1 MRYCQKKIVSFVPFV
16 VKVFTMDE
24 APILSVKNL
33 AVAYKTRKRE
43 VDAVRDV
50 SFDIYKGENLG
61 LVGESGCGKSTVA
74 FSLVN
79 FLGPNGRVTRGDIL
93 FKGEQ
98 LRNRSEEDLRRLRGA
113 DISMVYQE
121 PMSAL
126 NPSMQIQEQMAES
139 LVAHRGFSKK
149 DAFAESLEA
158 LKKVY
163 MPDPEGVLTRYA
175 HQLSGGQQQ
184 RVLIA
189 MAMLNNPSLLIM
201 DEPTTALDVT
211 VEAAVLDLIAELQQK
226 YQTAALYISHNLGVV
241 ARVSHKVA
249 VMYAGE
255 IVELAPS
262 REIFHNP
269 MHPYTMG
276 LMRCLP
282 DVDAPKGTRTLH
294 PIPGRVPSPANLPQG
309 CIFAPR
315 CEQASERCSVE
326 HPALTEIEPG
336 HQVRCLRR
344 AKDWEEV
351 RRLWAVAEA
360 LPTVPKPAERELA
373 TQEPVLTVKNA
384 KVYYPVAYKTV
395 AGLFGMEKRQYVRAT
410 DEVSFSVR
418 RGRTL
423 GVVGESGCGKSSIAK
438 AIVGLEPIY
447 AGKVDFLN
455 VDITKNLNKRGIDTI
470 RELQMVFQDPNG
482 VLNPSYS
489 VGDQIAFSLR
499 RFQTVPPGQVR
510 GEVERLLRAVKLDE
524 SYYNRLPRQL
534 SGGEKQRIG
543 IARAIATNPAMVICD
558 EPVSALDVS
567 VQAAVLNLL
576 LEIQET
582 RHTTIILISHDLSS
596 VRFFSDEV
604 AVMYLGR
611 IVEIGPSESIY
622 RPPNHPYTTALLA
635 AVARPDPDAPASR
648 VRLGGR
654 VPSAVN
660 PPAGCRFNT
669 RCPFKI
675 GAICEQEEPPKR
687 DLGSGHLIYCHLDV
701 EALNNL
707 KS

>member
-1 MRYCQKKIVSFVPFV
+1 
-16 VKVFTMDE
+16 MD
-24 APILSVKNL
+24 APPILSVKNL
-33 AVAYKTRKRE
+33 AVSYRTRKGA

-50 SFDIYKGENLG
+50 TFDIRRGENLG

-74 FSLVN
+74 YSMVN
-79 FLGPNGRVTRGDIL
+79 FLGPNGHITRGEVL
-93 FKGEQ
+93 FKGQ
-98 LRNRSEEDLRRLRGA
+98 ALRGRSESELRKLRGA

-126 NPSMQIQEQMAES
+126 NPSMRIRDQLAECLITHVSTS
-139 LVAHRGFSKK
+139 LTNQRRLSKK
-149 DAFAESLEA
+149 DAYAQSLES

-163 MPDPEGVLTRYA
+163 MPDAEGVMTRYP

-184 RVLIA
+184 RVVIA

-211 VEAAVLDLIAELQQK
+211 VEAAVLDLIAELQAHTN
-226 YQTAALYISHNLGVV
+226 TAALYISHNLGVV

-255 IVELAPS
+255 IVELAS
-262 REIFHNP
+262 TGDIFHHP

-282 DVDAPKGTRTLH
+282 DVDAPKGTRALY
-294 PIPGRVPSPANLPQG
+294 PIPGRVPSPANLPKG

-315 CEQASERCSVE
+315 CELARPECNQGHPELVE
-326 HPALTEIEPG
+326 ISPG
-336 HQVRCLRR
+336 HQVRCLR
-344 AKDWEEV
+344 AADWEAV
-351 RRLWAVAEA
+351 KRIWATAEQTNIQPCPDRPSNA
-360 LPTVPKPAERELA
+360 GDA
-373 TQEPVLTVKNA
+373 VLKVDSA
-384 KVYYPVAYKTV
+384 KVYYPVPFQTV
-395 AGLFGMEKRQYVRAT
+395 AGLFGLEKRRYVRAS
-410 DEVSFSVR
+410 DNVSFSVK

-423 GVVGESGCGKSSIAK
+423 GIVGESGCGKSTLAK
-438 AIVGLEPIY
+438 AIVGLEPLY
-447 AGKVDFLN
+447 EGKIDFLN
-455 VDITKNLNKRGIDTI
+455 VDISQPLNKRGIESI

-482 VLNPSYS
+482 VLNPSYTI
-489 VGDQIAFSLR
+489 GEQIAFSLR
-499 RFQTVPPGQVR
+499 RFQTVPPHQVQA
-510 GEVERLLRAVKLDE
+510 EVERLLQAVKLDA

-534 SGGEKQRIG
+534 SGGEKQRVG
-543 IARAIATNPAMVICD
+543 IARAIATNPAMVVCD

-576 LEIQET
+576 LEIQNT
-582 RHTTIILISHDLSS
+582 RDTTMILISHDLSS

-611 IVEIGPSESIY
+611 IMEIGPCEAIY
-622 RPPNHPYTTALLA
+622 SPPNHPYTTALLA
-635 AVARPDPDAPASR
+635 AVPRPDPDAPRSNI
-648 VRLGGR
+648 RLSGR

-660 PPAGCRFNT
+660 PPSGCRFHT

-675 GAICEQEEPPKR
+675 GAICEQEEPPRR
-687 DLGSGHLIYCHLDV
+687 DLGGGHLITCHLTV
-701 EALNNL
+701 EELE
-707 KS
+707 KTR

>member
-1 MRYCQKKIVSFVPFV
+1 
-16 VKVFTMDE
+16 MDE
-24 APILSVKNL
+24 SPILSVKNL
-33 AVAYKTRKRE
+33 AVSYKTRKGE

-50 SFDIYKGENLG
+50 TFDIRRGENLG

-74 FSLVN
+74 YAMVN
-79 FLGPNGRVTRGDIL
+79 FLGSNGFIKRGEVQ
-93 FKGEQ
+93 FKGES
-98 LRNRSEEDLRRLRGA
+98 LRGRSEAELRALRGG

-126 NPSMQIQEQMAES
+126 NPSMRIRDQLAES
-139 LVAHRGFSKK
+139 LITHRGVAKN
-149 DAFAESLEA
+149 DAYAESLEA

-163 MPDPEGVLTRYA
+163 MPDPDGVMTRFP

-184 RVLIA
+184 RVVIA

-211 VEAAVLDLIAELQQK
+211 VEAAVLDLIAELQRK
-226 YQTAALYISHNLGVV
+226 YNTAALYISHNLGVV
-241 ARVSHKVA
+241 ARVSDKVA

-262 REIFHNP
+262 RQIFKNP
-269 MHPYTMG
+269 MHPYTQG

-282 DVDAPKGTRTLH
+282 DVDAPKGTRTLF

-315 CEQASERCSVE
+315 CEQARDECTVE
-326 HPALTEIEPG
+326 HPALIETEPG

-344 AKDWEEV
+344 AKDWQEV
-351 RRLWAVAEA
+351 QRLWSIGEEKPTEAPSRVAGES
-360 LPTVPKPAERELA
+360 
-373 TQEPVLTVKNA
+373 VLDVEEA
-384 KVYYPVAYKTV
+384 KVYYPVPFTTV
-395 AGLFGMEKRQYVRAT
+395 GGLFGLEKRKYVRAS
-410 DEVSFSVR
+410 DDVSFTIK

-423 GVVGESGCGKSSIAK
+423 GVVGESGCGKSTMAK
-438 AIVGLEPIY
+438 AIVGLEPLY
-447 AGKVDFLN
+447 EGKIDFLN
-455 VDITKNLNKRGIDTI
+455 VDISQPVSKRNIESI

-482 VLNPSYS
+482 VLNPSYTI
-489 VGDQIAFSLR
+489 GEQIAFSLR
-499 RFQTVPPGQVR
+499 RFGTVPPHQVR
-510 GEVERLLRAVKLDE
+510 AEVERLLNAVKLDA

-534 SGGEKQRIG
+534 SGGEKQRVG
-543 IARAIATNPAMVICD
+543 IARAISTNPAMVVCD

-576 LEIQET
+576 LEIQNT
-582 RHTTIILISHDLSS
+582 HDTTMILISHDLSS
-596 VRFFSDEV
+596 VRFFSDDV

-611 IVEIGPSESIY
+611 IVEIGPCETIY
-622 RPPNHPYTTALLA
+622 SPPNHPYTTALLA
-635 AVARPDPDAPASR
+635 AVPRPDPDAPRSSI
-648 VRLGGR
+648 RLGGR

-660 PPAGCRFNT
+660 PPSGCRFHT

-675 GAICEQEEPPKR
+675 GAICENEEPPKR
-687 DLGSGHLIYCHLDV
+687 DMGGGHLIFCHLSP
-701 EALNNL
+701 EEL
-707 KS
+707 KIKANT

>member
-1 MRYCQKKIVSFVPFV
+1 
-16 VKVFTMDE
+16 MDQSE
-24 APILSVKNL
+24 PILTVKNL
-33 AVAYKTRKRE
+33 AVTYKTRKGE
-43 VDAVRDV
+43 VEAVRDV
-50 SFDIYKGENLG
+50 SFEICQGENLG

-74 FSLVN
+74 FSMVN

-93 FKGEQ
+93 FKGQQ
-98 LRNRSEEDLRRLRGA
+98 LRGKSEEELRKLRGA
-113 DISMVYQE
+113 EISMVYQE

-126 NPSMQIQEQMAES
+126 NPSMQIQDQMSESLIAHRGYSKNAAIAES
-139 LVAHRGFSKK
+139 L
-149 DAFAESLEA
+149 DALR
-158 LKKVY
+158 KVY
-163 MPDPEGVLTRYA
+163 MPDAEGVLKRYA

-211 VEAAVLDLIAELQQK
+211 VEAAVLDLIAELQGK
-226 YQTAALYISHNLGVV
+226 YKTAALYISHNLGVV

-255 IVELAPS
+255 IVELAS
-262 REIFHNP
+262 TDTIFHNP

-282 DVDAPKGTRTLH
+282 DVDAPKGTRKLH
-294 PIPGRVPSPANLPQG
+294 PIPGRVPSPANLPSG

-315 CEQASERCSVE
+315 CQQASNNCTID
-326 HPALTEIEPG
+326 HPALIEFEPG
-336 HQVRCLRR
+336 HLVRCLRR
-344 AKDWEEV
+344 TQDWQAV
-351 RRLWAVAEA
+351 KRIWAAAEA
-360 LPTVPKPAERELA
+360 SQSVPHNENKE
-373 TQEPVLTVKNA
+373 LTVSQDLGIDQPEKSLDEVVLQVNAA
-384 KVYYPVAYKTV
+384 KVYYPVPFKTV
-395 AGLFGMEKRQYVRAT
+395 AGLFGLEKRQYVHAS
-410 DEVSFSVR
+410 DDISFSIR
-418 RGRTL
+418 RGRTI
-423 GVVGESGCGKSSIAK
+423 GIVGESGCGKSTIAK

-447 AGKVDFLN
+447 QGHLEFLHI
-455 VDITKNLNKRGIDTI
+455 DITRQVNKRGIDSI

-499 RFQTVPPGQVR
+499 RFHTIEPDQVR
-510 GEVERLLRAVKLDE
+510 TEVERLLKAVKLDE

-534 SGGEKQRIG
+534 SGGEKQRVG
-543 IARAIATNPAMVICD
+543 IARAISTNPAMLVCD

-582 RHTTIILISHDLSS
+582 RNTTIILISHDLSS
-596 VRFFSDEV
+596 IRFFSDDI

-622 RPPNHPYTTALLA
+622 HAPNHPYTTALLA
-635 AVARPDPDAPASR
+635 AVPRPDPDAVPST
-648 VRLGGR
+648 VRLSGN

-660 PPAGCRFNT
+660 PPSGCRFNT

-675 GAICEQEEPPKR
+675 GTICEQLEPPKR
-687 DLGSGHLIYCHLDV
+687 EFADGHLIYCHLS
-701 EALNNL
+701 EENL
-707 KS
+707 SHPKA

>member
-1 MRYCQKKIVSFVPFV
+1 
-16 VKVFTMDE
+16 MDQS
-24 APILSVKNL
+24 PILSLENV
-33 AVAYKTRKRE
+33 AVTYQTRKRD

-50 SFDIYKGENLG
+50 SFEISRGENLG

-74 FSLVN
+74 FSIVN
-79 FLGPNGRVTRGDIL
+79 FLGRNGRVTRGNIL
-93 FKGEQ
+93 FKGAQ
-98 LRNRSEEDLRRLRGA
+98 LRDRSEEDLRKLRGA

-126 NPSMQIQEQMAES
+126 NPSMRIQDQLAES
-139 LVAHRGFSKK
+139 LITHSGFTRHA
-149 DAFAESLEA
+149 AFAESVEA
-158 LKKVY
+158 LKRVY
-163 MPDPEGVLTRYA
+163 MPDPQAVMLRYP

-211 VEAAVLDLIAELQQK
+211 VEAAVLDLIAELQER
-226 YQTAALYISHNLGVV
+226 YQTATLYISHNLGVV

-255 IVELAPS
+255 IVELADTRS
-262 REIFHNP
+262 IYRSP

-282 DVDAPKGTRTLH
+282 DVDAPKGTRTLY
-294 PIPGRVPSPANLPQG
+294 PIEGRVPSPANLPVG
-309 CIFAPR
+309 CIFSPR
-315 CEQASERCSVE
+315 CELAQPDCTLQHPELVE
-326 HPALTEIEPG
+326 MAPA
-336 HQVRCLRR
+336 HQVRCLRSLDWKDAKLIWDMQALAKAPTLER
-344 AKDWEEV
+344 AHPGLDAVLEV
-351 RRLWAVAEA
+351 D
-360 LPTVPKPAERELA
+360 
-373 TQEPVLTVKNA
+373 QA
-384 KVYYPVAYKTV
+384 KVYYPVPFKTV
-395 AGLFGMEKRQYVRAT
+395 GGIFGLEKRRYVRAS
-410 DEVSFSVR
+410 DDVSFHIH

-423 GVVGESGCGKSSIAK
+423 GIVGESGCGKSTLAK
-438 AIVGLEPIY
+438 AIVGLEPLH
-447 AGKVDFLN
+447 AGRVEFLGL
-455 VDITKNLNKRGIDTI
+455 DISKPVSQRTKNSIK
-470 RELQMVFQDPNG
+470 ELQMVFQDPNG

-499 RFQTVPPGQVR
+499 RFKTVPADQVHA
-510 GEVERLLRAVKLDE
+510 EVERLLQAVKLDA
-524 SYYNRLPRQL
+524 SYYTRLPRQL

-543 IARAIATNPAMVICD
+543 IARAISTNPAMLVCD

-576 LEIQET
+576 LEIRISQN
-582 RHTTIILISHDLSS
+582 TTMILISHDLSS
-596 VRFFSDEV
+596 VRFFADDV

-611 IVEIGPSESIY
+611 VVEIGPCETIY
-622 RPPNHPYTTALLA
+622 QPPNHPYTTALLA
-635 AVARPDPDAPASR
+635 AVPRPDPDLKPSHI
-648 VRLGGR
+648 RLSGR

-675 GAICEQEEPPKR
+675 GVICEQDEPPER
-687 DLGSGHLIYCHLDV
+687 DMGSGHVVVCHYTPEDL
-701 EALNNL
+701 AKLNA
-707 KS
+707 

>member
-1 MRYCQKKIVSFVPFV
+1 
-16 VKVFTMDE
+16 MDE
-24 APILSVKNL
+24 SPILSVKNL
-33 AVAYKTRKRE
+33 AVSYKTRKGE

-50 SFDIYKGENLG
+50 TFDIQRGENLG
-61 LVGESGCGKSTVA
+61 LVGESGCGKSTA
-74 FSLVN
+74 AYSLVN
-79 FLGPNGRVTRGDIL
+79 FLGPNGHITRGEVL
-93 FKGEQ
+93 FKGES
-98 LRNRSEEDLRRLRGA
+98 LRGRSESDLRKLRGA

-126 NPSMQIQEQMAES
+126 NPSMRIQDQLAES
-139 LVAHRGFSKK
+139 LITHRGVGKK
-149 DAFAESLEA
+149 NAYAESLEA

-163 MPDPEGVLTRYA
+163 MPDAEGVMTRYP

-184 RVLIA
+184 RVVIA

-211 VEAAVLDLIAELQQK
+211 VEAAVLDLIAELQRK
-226 YQTAALYISHNLGVV
+226 YNTAALYISHNLGVV
-241 ARVSHKVA
+241 ARVSDKVA

-255 IVELAPS
+255 IVELAS
-262 REIFHNP
+262 TREIFHNP

-282 DVDAPKGTRTLH
+282 DVDAPKGTRTLY
-294 PIPGRVPSPANLPQG
+294 PIPGRVPSPANLPHG

-315 CEQASERCSVE
+315 CEQVRGECTVD
-326 HPALTEIEPG
+326 HPSLIEMEPG

-344 AKDWEEV
+344 PQDWQEV
-351 RRLWAVAEA
+351 RRLWSISAETSLNLA
-360 LPTVPKPAERELA
+360 TGPEREKPAPE
-373 TQEPVLTVKNA
+373 TVLNLEAA
-384 KVYYPVAYKTV
+384 KVYYPVPFETIG
-395 AGLFGMEKRQYVRAT
+395 GLFGLEKRRFVRAA
-410 DEVSFSVR
+410 DEVSFSVQ

-423 GVVGESGCGKSSIAK
+423 GIVGESGCGKSTVAK
-438 AIVGLEPIY
+438 AIVGLEPLHQ
-447 AGKVDFLN
+447 GKIDFLN
-455 VDITKNLNKRGIDTI
+455 VDISHPLHKRGIESI

-482 VLNPSYS
+482 VLNPSYTI
-489 VGDQIAFSLR
+489 GEQIAFSLR
-499 RFQTVPPGQVR
+499 RFHTVPPHQVR
-510 GEVERLLRAVKLDE
+510 AEVERLLHAVKLDE

-534 SGGEKQRIG
+534 SGGEKQRVG
-543 IARAIATNPAMVICD
+543 IARAISTNPAMIVCD

-576 LEIQET
+576 LEIQNT
-582 RHTTIILISHDLSS
+582 QNTTMILISHDLSS

-611 IVEIGPSESIY
+611 IVEIGPCEAIY
-622 RPPNHPYTTALLA
+622 APPNHPYTTALLA
-635 AVARPDPDAPASR
+635 AVPRPDPEAPAST

-660 PPAGCRFNT
+660 PPSGCRFHT

-675 GAICEQEEPPKR
+675 GAICEQEEPACL
-687 DLGSGHLIYCHLDV
+687 DLGHGHRIYCHLTPDK
-701 EALNNL
+701 LIH
-707 KS
+707 

>member
-1 MRYCQKKIVSFVPFV
+1 
-16 VKVFTMDE
+16 MDQS
-24 APILSVKNL
+24 PILTLRNV
-33 AVAYKTRKRE
+33 AVTYKTRKRDI
-43 VDAVRDV
+43 DAVRDV
-50 SFDIYKGENLG
+50 SFEIHRGENLG

-74 FSLVN
+74 FSIVN
-79 FLGPNGRVTRGDIL
+79 FLGRNGRVTRGDIL

-98 LRNRSEEDLRRLRGA
+98 LRNRSEEQLRKLRGA

-126 NPSMQIQEQMAES
+126 NPSMRIRDQLAES
-139 LVAHRGFSKK
+139 LVTHRGFKK
-149 DAFAESLEA
+149 AAAFAESIEA

-163 MPDPEGVLTRYA
+163 MPDPEAVMTRFP

-211 VEAAVLDLIAELQQK
+211 VEAAVLDLIAELQER
-226 YQTAALYISHNLGVV
+226 YQTATLYISHNLGVV

-255 IVELAPS
+255 IVELADTHAIY
-262 REIFHNP
+262 RNP

-294 PIPGRVPSPANLPQG
+294 PIEGRVPSPNALPAG
-309 CIFAPR
+309 CIFSPR
-315 CEQASERCSVE
+315 CELAHPECSLQHPELVE
-326 HPALTEIEPG
+326 LAPG
-336 HQVRCLRR
+336 HQVRCLRSLDWMD
-344 AKDWEEV
+344 AKRIWEME
-351 RRLWAVAEA
+351 
-360 LPTVPKPAERELA
+360 ELA
-373 TQEPVLTVKNA
+373 KEPCPDRADPNPATVLNVDQA
-384 KVYYPVAYKTV
+384 KVYYPVPFKTV
-395 AGLFGMEKRQYVRAT
+395 GGMFGLEKRSYVRAS
-410 DEVSFSVR
+410 DDVSFYIR

-423 GVVGESGCGKSSIAK
+423 GIVGESGCGKSTLAK
-438 AIVGLEPIY
+438 AIVGLEPLF
-447 AGKVDFLN
+447 AGKVDFLGL
-455 VDITKNLNKRGIDTI
+455 DISKPVNKRTKATI
-470 RELQMVFQDPNG
+470 KELQMVFQDPNG

-499 RFQTVPPGQVR
+499 RFKTVPADQVHA
-510 GEVERLLRAVKLDE
+510 EVERLLQAVKLDA

-543 IARAIATNPAMVICD
+543 IARAISTNPAMVVCD

-576 LEIQET
+576 LEIQNSQN
-582 RHTTIILISHDLSS
+582 TTMILISHDLSS
-596 VRFFSDEV
+596 VRFFADDV

-611 IVEIGPSESIY
+611 VVEIGPCESIY
-622 RPPNHPYTTALLA
+622 QPPNHPYTTALLA
-635 AVARPDPDAPASR
+635 AVPRPDPDLKPSHI
-648 VRLGGR
+648 RLGGR

-660 PPAGCRFNT
+660 PPSGCRFNT

-675 GAICEQEEPPKR
+675 GAICEQEEPPR
-687 DLGSGHLIYCHLDV
+687 RDMGNGHVIFCHYSHADLGK
-701 EALNNL
+701 L
-707 KS
+707 KA

>member
-1 MRYCQKKIVSFVPFV
+1 
-16 VKVFTMDE
+16 MDQS
-24 APILSVKNL
+24 PILTLKNV
-33 AVAYKTRKRE
+33 AVTYKTRKRD

-50 SFDIYKGENLG
+50 SFEISRGQNLG

-74 FSLVN
+74 FSIVN
-79 FLGPNGRVTRGDIL
+79 FLGRNGRVTRGDIL

-98 LRNRSEEDLRRLRGA
+98 LRDRSEEDLRKLRGA

-126 NPSMQIQEQMAES
+126 NPSMRIQDQLAES
-139 LVAHRGFSKK
+139 LIAHRGFTKTA
-149 DAFAESLEA
+149 AFAESVDA
-158 LKKVY
+158 LKIVY
-163 MPDPEGVLTRYA
+163 MPDPEAVMLRYP

-211 VEAAVLDLIAELQQK
+211 VEAAVLDLIAELQER
-226 YQTAALYISHNLGVV
+226 YHTATLYISHNLGVV

-255 IVELAPS
+255 IVELADTRTIYRS
-262 REIFHNP
+262 P

-294 PIPGRVPSPANLPQG
+294 PIQGRVPSPTNLPVG
-309 CIFAPR
+309 CIFSPR
-315 CEQASERCSVE
+315 CELAQPDCSLQHPQLVE
-326 HPALTEIEPG
+326 MAPG
-336 HQVRCLRR
+336 HQVRCLRSLDWKD
-344 AKDWEEV
+344 AKMIWEME
-351 RRLWAVAEA
+351 
-360 LPTVPKPAERELA
+360 ELA
-373 TQEPVLTVKNA
+373 KEPCPDRADPNPDTVLNVEQA
-384 KVYYPVAYKTV
+384 KVYYPVPFKTV
-395 AGLFGMEKRQYVRAT
+395 GGIFGLEKRRYVRAS
-410 DEVSFSVR
+410 DDVSFSIR

-423 GVVGESGCGKSSIAK
+423 GIVGESGCGKSTLAK
-438 AIVGLEPIY
+438 AIVGLEPLY
-447 AGKVDFLN
+447 AGTVDFLGLDISKP
-455 VDITKNLNKRGIDTI
+455 VDKRTQATI
-470 RELQMVFQDPNG
+470 KELQMVFQDPNG

-499 RFQTVPPGQVR
+499 RFKTVPADQVHA
-510 GEVERLLRAVKLDE
+510 EVERLLQAVKLDA
-524 SYYNRLPRQL
+524 SYYSRLPRQL

-543 IARAIATNPAMVICD
+543 IARAISTNPAMLVCD

-567 VQAAVLNLL
+567 VQAAVLNLA
-576 LEIQET
+576 LEIQ
-582 RHTTIILISHDLSS
+582 RSQNTTMILISHDLSS
-596 VRFFSDEV
+596 VRFFADDV

-611 IVEIGPSESIY
+611 VVEIGPCETVY

-635 AVARPDPDAPASR
+635 AVPRPDPDRTPSHI
-648 VRLGGR
+648 RLSGR

-675 GAICEQEEPPKR
+675 GAICQRDEPPRR
-687 DLGSGHLIYCHLDV
+687 DMGNGHLIFCHYTPEDLGK
-701 EALNNL
+701 L
-707 KS
+707 KA

>member
-1 MRYCQKKIVSFVPFV
+1 
-16 VKVFTMDE
+16 MDKS
-24 APILSVKNL
+24 PILAVKNL
-33 AVAYKTRKRE
+33 AVAYKTRRGE

-50 SFDIYKGENLG
+50 SFEIFQGENLG

-113 DISMVYQE
+113 EISMVYQE

-126 NPSMQIQEQMAES
+126 NPSMLIQEQMAES

-149 DAFAESLEA
+149 DAYGEALEA

-163 MPDPEGVLTRYA
+163 MPDPEGVLKRYS

-226 YQTAALYISHNLGVV
+226 YKTAALYISHNLGVV

-255 IVELAPS
+255 VVELAKAGD
-262 REIFHNP
+262 IFHNP

-294 PIPGRVPSPANLPQG
+294 PIPGRVPSPANLPNG

-315 CEQASERCSVE
+315 CEQATERCSVE
-326 HPALTEIEPG
+326 HPALVEMEPG

-351 RRLWAVAEA
+351 KRLWAVAET
-360 LPTVPKPAERELA
+360 LPEKAKTEGLKPVEEA
-373 TQEPVLTVKNA
+373 VLNVHQA
-384 KVYYPVAYKTV
+384 KVYYPVPYQTV
-395 AGLFGMEKRQYVRAT
+395 GGLFGLEKRQYVRAS
-410 DEVSFSVR
+410 DDVSFSVK

-423 GVVGESGCGKSSIAK
+423 GIVGESGCGKSSLAK

-447 AGKVDFLN
+447 QGQVDFLN
-455 VDITKNLNKRGIDTI
+455 VDISRDLHKRSIGTI

-499 RFQTVPPGQVR
+499 RFQTVPPAEVR

-576 LEIQET
+576 LEIQQT
-582 RHTTIILISHDLSS
+582 RNTTIILISHDLSS
-596 VRFFSDEV
+596 VRFFSDDV

-611 IVEIGPSESIY
+611 IVEIGPSEMIY

-635 AVARPDPDAPASR
+635 AVARPDPDAPPSK

-654 VPSAVN
+654 VPSALH
-660 PPAGCRFNT
+660 PPSGCRFNT

-675 GAICEQEEPPKR
+675 GAICEQAEPPQR
-687 DLGSGHLIYCHLDV
+687 DLGEGHLIYCHLSPED
-701 EALNNL
+701 LQNP
-707 KS
+707 KI

>member
-1 MRYCQKKIVSFVPFV
+1 
-16 VKVFTMDE
+16 MDQS
-24 APILSVKNL
+24 PILSLKNV
-33 AVAYKTRKRE
+33 AVTYKTRKRD

-50 SFDIYKGENLG
+50 SFEIHRGENLG

-74 FSLVN
+74 FSIVN
-79 FLGPNGRVTRGDIL
+79 FLGRNGRVTRGDIL

-98 LRNRSEEDLRRLRGA
+98 LRDRSEEDLRKLRGA

-126 NPSMQIQEQMAES
+126 NPSMRIQDQLAES
-139 LVAHRGFSKK
+139 LITHRGFNKTTAQS
-149 DAFAESLEA
+149 ESIEA
-158 LKKVY
+158 LKRVY
-163 MPDPEGVLTRYA
+163 MPDPEAVMQRYP

-211 VEAAVLDLIAELQQK
+211 VEAAVLDLIAELQER
-226 YQTAALYISHNLGVV
+226 YQTATLYISHNLGVV

-255 IVELAPS
+255 IVELADTHTIYRS
-262 REIFHNP
+262 P

-294 PIPGRVPSPANLPQG
+294 PIEGRVPSPTNLPVG
-309 CIFAPR
+309 CIFSPR
-315 CEQASERCSVE
+315 CDLVQPECSLRHPELVE
-326 HPALTEIEPG
+326 MSPG
-336 HQVRCLRR
+336 HQVRCLRSLDWKDAKLIWEMQEQAKEPCPDR
-344 AKDWEEV
+344 ADPNP
-351 RRLWAVAEA
+351 A
-360 LPTVPKPAERELA
+360 TVLNVD
-373 TQEPVLTVKNA
+373 QA
-384 KVYYPVAYKTV
+384 KVYYPVPFKTV
-395 AGLFGMEKRQYVRAT
+395 GGIFGLEKRRYVRAS
-410 DEVSFSVR
+410 DDVSFYIR

-423 GVVGESGCGKSSIAK
+423 GIVGESGCGKSTLAK
-438 AIVGLEPIY
+438 AIVGLEPLY
-447 AGKVDFLN
+447 AGKVDF
-455 VDITKNLNKRGIDTI
+455 
-470 RELQMVFQDPNG
+470 LQMVFQDPNG
-482 VLNPSYS
+482 VLNPSFT

-499 RFQTVPPGQVR
+499 RFKTVPSNQVR
-510 GEVERLLRAVKLDE
+510 AEVERLLQAVKLDA

-543 IARAIATNPAMVICD
+543 IARAISTNPAMVVCD

-576 LEIQET
+576 LEIQNT
-582 RHTTIILISHDLSS
+582 QNTTMILISHDLSS
-596 VRFFSDEV
+596 VRFFADDV

-611 IVEIGPSESIY
+611 VVEIGPCETIY

-635 AVARPDPDAPASR
+635 AVPRPDPDLKPSHI
-648 VRLGGR
+648 RLSGR

-660 PPAGCRFNT
+660 PPSGCRFNT

-675 GAICEQEEPPKR
+675 GAICEKEEPPRR
-687 DLGSGHLIYCHLDV
+687 DMGNGHIIFCHYTQDELGK
-701 EALNNL
+701 L
-707 KS
+707 KA